1 MTCKFEIWDT
11 GGAGAVSIARAVV
24 LSRGDGGVDRV
35 RCDVG
40 GKLRARA
47 VLGRGAES
55 TRGRGV
61 SDAVGREQVGFGGLQ
76 RVENVVESAEAL
88 AAEYGMVGYVETSA
102 KENVG
107 VREAF
112 ELVARAV
119 VFREEE
125 DA

>member
-1 MTCKFEIWDT
+1 MIVFDVTSEESFER
-11 GGAGAVSIARAVV
+11 ARYWAEE
-24 LSRGDGGVDRV
+24 LSRHGDEACRTLL
-35 RCDVG
+35 VG
-40 GKLRARA
+40 NK
-47 VLGRGAES
+47 
-55 TRGRGV
+55 
-61 SDAVGREQVGFGGLQ
+61 SDLEDE

>member
-1 MTCKFEIWDT
+1 MLVYDISRRATFRNCKTWLTE
-11 GGAGAVSIARAVV
+11 ARACGNPQMVV
-24 LSRGDGGVDRV
+24 IL
-35 RCDVG
+35 VG
-40 GKLRARA
+40 NK
-47 VLGRGAES
+47 
-55 TRGRGV
+55 
-61 SDAVGREQVGFGGLQ
+61 SDLEDE

>member
-1 MTCKFEIWDT
+1 M
-11 GGAGAVSIARAVV
+11 
-24 LSRGDGGVDRV
+24 
-35 RCDVG
+35 
-40 GKLRARA
+40 
-47 VLGRGAES
+47 
-55 TRGRGV
+55 
-61 SDAVGREQVGFGGLQ
+61 
-76 RVENVVESAEAL
+76 ENVVESAEAL

-125 DA
+125 APEKATRRRQAARRVARSP

>member
-1 MTCKFEIWDT
+1 
-11 GGAGAVSIARAVV
+11 
-24 LSRGDGGVDRV
+24 
-35 RCDVG
+35 
-40 GKLRARA
+40 
-47 VLGRGAES
+47 
-55 TRGRGV
+55 
-61 SDAVGREQVGFGGLQ
+61 
-76 RVENVVESAEAL
+76 
-88 AAEYGMVGYVETSA
+88 MVGYVETSA